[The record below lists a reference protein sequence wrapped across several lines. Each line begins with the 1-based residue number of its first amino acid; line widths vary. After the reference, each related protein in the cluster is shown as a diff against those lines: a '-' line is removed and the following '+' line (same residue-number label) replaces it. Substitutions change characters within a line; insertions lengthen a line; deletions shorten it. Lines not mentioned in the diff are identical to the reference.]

1 MSIRNVEPGETLHD
15 KDRLATKGVFTCVAV
30 LIFLQDNTLFLA
42 HVDSTIFDANTN
54 NPLVEVQNI
63 IEHGILMLDVNYKDI
78 MIETVVVIGGVQNDE
93 YEKLNDFLSLLRR
106 TPSIIILGI
115 CHVLP
120 ILGTLN
126 SVLSLKNNIFVK

>member
-1 MSIRNVEPGETLHD
+1 
-15 KDRLATKGVFTCVAV
+15 LATKGVFTCVVV
-30 LIFLQDNTLFLA
+30 LIFLPDNTLLLA
-42 HVDSTIFDANTN
+42 HVDSTIFDANTDE
-54 NPLVEVQNI
+54 PLVEIQNI
-63 IEHGILMLDVNYKDI
+63 IEHVILMLDVNYKDI
-78 MIETVVVIGGVQNDE
+78 MIETVFVIGGVQNDE